1 LYFIVFN
8 KNKANICKYFSKNT
22 FIMLIQFSVKNYKT
36 FAEEVKLSMVASKDD
51 TLKEKNVFSSGFGYD
66 LLKCAV
72 VYGANASGKSKLVE
86 GMLFMKKFV
95 ENSANYQSN
104 RKIDADPFKLSTVK
118 EKEPSMFEVIFV
130 YENEMYRYGFEV
142 TTEKIISEWLFVRQN
157 NGKPKETELF
167 YREEQKFEYNKTKF
181 KVKSLIDNDRVK
193 ENTLLLSKADVEN
206 EKTAKKVF
214 HWITNNLNVLFASKE
229 EGFVGYTVSKLQ
241 EDSNNKQQII
251 KFLDSADLGIEDL
264 LPIFEDPEKLPKGL
278 IEMLERKSDGKP
290 IKVFSDVNTSRK
302 KFNEYLE
309 FVGNTT
315 FSMEDDESQGTSKY
329 FALSAPILDTLE
341 NGTTLFVD
349 ELDAKLHPNLVSKI
363 VALFNS
369 NITNPKNAQL
379 IFNTHD
385 TNLLSSGLF
394 RRDQIW
400 FTEKNHYGAADLYS
414 LAEFKNI
421 RKDDNYEKNYIAGK
435 YGAIPFLGD

>member
-1 LYFIVFN
+1 
-8 KNKANICKYFSKNT
+8 
-22 FIMLIQFSVKNYKT
+22 MLIQFSVKNYKT

-51 TLKEKNVFSSGFGYD
+51 TLQEKNVFSSGFGYD
-66 LLKCAV
+66 LLKSAV

-86 GMLFMKKFV
+86 GMLFMKNFV

-104 RKIDADPFKLSTVK
+104 KRINTDPFKLSTVK

-142 TTEKIISEWLFVRQN
+142 TTEKIISEWLFMRQN

-229 EGFVGYTVSKLQ
+229 NEFVGYTVSKLQ
-241 EDSNNKQQII
+241 EDSSNKQQII

-264 LPIFEDPEKLPKGL
+264 LPIFQDIEKLPKEL
-278 IEMLERKSDGKP
+278 QEMLVKNSDGKP

-309 FVGNTT
+309 FVGNAT
-315 FSMEDDESQGTSKY
+315 FSMEYNESQGTNKY

-349 ELDAKLHPNLVSKI
+349 ELDAKLHPNLVCKI

-369 NITNPKNAQL
+369 NITNPNNAQL

-414 LAEFKNI
+414 LAEFKTDKV
-421 RKDDNYEKNYIAGK
+421 RKDDNFEKNYIEGR
-435 YGAIPFLGD
+435 YGAIPYLGNFEKLFNQ

>member
-1 LYFIVFN
+1 
-8 KNKANICKYFSKNT
+8 
-22 FIMLIQFSVKNYKT
+22 MLIQFSVKNYKT

-66 LLKCAV
+66 LLKSAV

-86 GMLFMKKFV
+86 GMLFMKV
-95 ENSANYQSN
+95 LVLNSANFHSSK
-104 RKIDADPFKLSTVK
+104 KIDVEPFKLSTVN

-142 TTEKIISEWLFVRQN
+142 TTEKIVSEWLYVRQN

-214 HWITNNLNVLFASKE
+214 HWIYNVFNIMFTLKEEDIMYFKINNLLKE
-229 EGFVGYTVSKLQ
+229 EDFKNEVVQLLQ
-241 EDSNNKQQII
+241 
-251 KFLDSADLGIEDL
+251 LADINVEDL
-264 LPIFEDPEKLPKGL
+264 HHANINIKDEINNLDDEDLQGIAGATINILDKNNIVYDANLYAL
-278 IEMLERKSDGKP
+278 H
-290 IKVFSDVNTSRK
+290 K
-302 KFNEYLE
+302 KFNENKELTGFEYFDFFSGESAGTKKYL
-309 FVGNTT
+309 VIIAMSIIARDLGI
-315 FSMEDDESQGTSKY
+315 
-329 FALSAPILDTLE
+329 ILI
-341 NGTTLFVD
+341 VD
-349 ELDAKLHPNLVSKI
+349 ELDAKLHPNLVCKI

-369 NITNPKNAQL
+369 NVTNPNNAQL

-414 LAEFKNI
+414 LAEFKTDKV
-421 RKDDNYEKNYIAGK
+421 RKDDNFEKNYIEGR
-435 YGAIPFLGD
+435 YGAIPYLGNFEKLFNQ

>member
-1 LYFIVFN
+1 
-8 KNKANICKYFSKNT
+8 
-22 FIMLIQFSVKNYKT
+22 MLIQFSVKNYKT

-51 TLKEKNVFSSGFGYD
+51 TLQEKNVFSSGFGYD
-66 LLKCAV
+66 LLKSAV
-72 VYGANASGKSKLVE
+72 VYGANASGKSKLIE
-86 GMLFMKKFV
+86 AMLFMKNFV
-95 ENSANYQSN
+95 NNSANFHSN
-104 RKIDADPFKLSTVK
+104 KKIDVEPFKLSTAT

-214 HWITNNLNVLFASKE
+214 HWITNNLNILFASKE
-229 EGFVGYTVSKLQ
+229 ENFVTYTVGKLQ
-241 EDSNNKQQII
+241 EDNNYKQRII
-251 KFLDSADLGIEDL
+251 KFLDNADLGIQDL
-264 LPIFEDPEKLPKGL
+264 SPTIQDIEKLPKEL
-278 IEMLERKSDGKP
+278 QEMLVKNSDGKE
-290 IKVFSDVNTSRK
+290 IMVFSDVHTSRK

-309 FVGNTT
+309 FVGNAT
-315 FSMEDDESQGTSKY
+315 FSMDNDESQGTNKY

-414 LAEFKNI
+414 LAEFKTDKV
-421 RKDDNYEKNYIAGK
+421 RKDDNFEKNYIEGR
-435 YGAIPFLGD
+435 YGAIPYLGNFEKLFNQ

>member
-1 LYFIVFN
+1 
-8 KNKANICKYFSKNT
+8 
-22 FIMLIQFSVKNYKT
+22 MLIQFSVKNYKT
-36 FAEEVKLSMVASKDD
+36 FAEEVKLSLVASKDD

-66 LLKCAV
+66 LLKSAV

-86 GMLFMKKFV
+86 GMLFIKNFV

-104 RKIDADPFKLSTVK
+104 KRINTDPFKLSTVK

-181 KVKSLIDNDRVK
+181 KVKSLIDNERVK

-229 EGFVGYTVSKLQ
+229 NEFVGYTVSKLQ
-241 EDSNNKQQII
+241 EDSSNKQQII

-264 LPIFEDPEKLPKGL
+264 LPIFEDPEKLPKGF

-309 FVGNTT
+309 FVGNAT
-315 FSMEDDESQGTSKY
+315 FSMEDDESQGTNKY

-349 ELDAKLHPNLVSKI
+349 ELDAKLHPNLVCKI

-369 NITNPKNAQL
+369 NVTNPNNAQL

-400 FTEKNHYGAADLYS
+400 FTEKNHYGIADLYS

-421 RKDDNYEKNYIAGK
+421 RKDDNFEKNYIEGR
-435 YGAIPFLGD
+435 YGAIPFLGNFEKLFNQ